1 MQRLI
6 IAAFTALCIIGTSS
20 LVMANEATKGET
32 DTTMKSEVKG
42 KKKAHKEKTKA
53 KHSAAK
59 GKMKAA
65 APSTP
70 APEAAPAPAMG
81 Q

>member
-6 IAAFTALCIIGTSS
+6 VSAITALCIMGAGS
-20 LVMANEATKGET
+20 LVMADEAINGEM

-42 KKKAHKEKTKA
+42 KKKAHKEKMKA
-53 KHSAAK
+53 KHSAEK
-59 GKMKAA
+59 GKAKTA
-65 APSTP
+65 APSVP
-70 APEAAPAPAMG
+70 APEAAPAPAVG